1 MSHPVDASSGTMAL
15 VSSKARMTMASGLEF
30 VAALTSEEKVVW
42 PAGNSSP
49 SPLQP

>member
-1 MSHPVDASSGTMAL
+1 MSQPGEASSGTIAL
-15 VSSKARMTMASGLEF
+15 VSSKARTTMASGLASS
-30 VAALTSEEKVVW
+30 AALTSAEKVVW